1 MDVIGVMFT
10 TMLAMLDR
18 EGLLKPDSEV
28 KSLGVVMAGF
38 IRFVAEVIGPD
49 FGIYANGLDKTVLA
63 YAKKHN
69 IDLKLFG
76 IDQTLENAEVDAEK
90 LELPAS
96 ECKNGD
102 PWGWKRTLAQY
113 KKNYGPKIGGDKLDI
128 TTWTP
133 AERRKAAFDKKD
145 PLTKKM
151 IDAIKDGM
159 IMQPA

>member
-1 MDVIGVMFT
+1 MDMIGVMFT

-28 KSLGVVMAGF
+28 KSLSVVMAGF
-38 IRFVAEVIGPD
+38 ICFIAEVIGPN

-63 YAKKHN
+63 YAKKYN
-69 IDLKLFG
+69 FDLKSFG
-76 IDQTLENAEVDAEK
+76 INQTLEDAEADAEE

-96 ECKNGD
+96 DDKNGD
-102 PWGWKRTLAQY
+102 PWGWKTTLAQY

-145 PLTKKM
+145 PLDKKM
-151 IDAIKDGM
+151 IDAIKAGM